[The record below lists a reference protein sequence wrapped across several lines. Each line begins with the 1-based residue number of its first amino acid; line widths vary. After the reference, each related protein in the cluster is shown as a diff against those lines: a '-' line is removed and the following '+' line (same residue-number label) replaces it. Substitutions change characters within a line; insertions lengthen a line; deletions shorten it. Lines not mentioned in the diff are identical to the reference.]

1 MRRILLFTIV
11 TLVATG
17 ALAQTGGMQPVVAPN
32 GTVLVTRPILGTDY
46 RMSNELIAISA
57 DGVQL
62 WKWNGGA
69 AMHAVSV
76 AGTRVL
82 ASRYGS
88 AGAGGSVT
96 QEVVAL
102 SLATGAEEWRRA
114 ISGSI
119 MAIEPSGD
127 RVYVVSGGM
136 GGMMGGMSMRGSL
149 GRPTFG
155 ESKLTA
161 LNAATGD
168 VLWTVTLK

>member
-1 MRRILLFTIV
+1 MRRILLFTIL

-17 ALAQTGGMQPVVAPN
+17 AVAQTNGMQPVVAPD
-32 GTVLVTRPILGTDY
+32 GTVLVTRPVLASDY
-46 RMSNELIAISA
+46 RMSSELIAISPA
-57 DGVQL
+57 GVQL
-62 WKWNGGA
+62 WKWNGGT

-76 AGTRVL
+76 AGTRVF
-82 ASRYGS
+82 ASRYVS
-88 AGAGGSVT
+88 AGATGSVT

-102 SLATGAEEWRRA
+102 SLATGAVLWRQT

-119 MAIEPSGD
+119 SAIEPSGD

-136 GGMMGGMSMRGSL
+136 GGMMGGMSSRGSM
-149 GRPTFG
+149 GRPVFG